1 MVKGAWFANANIAP
15 PASRTSARRP
25 DARLGLRAALS
36 SSHSE
41 TNGLAPSLCRPT
53 FFDAATEIL
62 VEAFNGLAVDLELRT
77 LADRER
83 AATIVI
89 ELARARATLDAAK
102 LRDDAVLLMRKDGL
116 GEHDLGLTP
125 KRPSRRSGR
134 RCHTVTRRRPRT
146 LKASS
151 GSGSTAGL

>member
-1 MVKGAWFANANIAP
+1 MPI
-15 PASRTSARRP
+15 RRM
-25 DARLGLRAALS
+25 LEG
-36 SSHSE
+36 
-41 TNGLAPSLCRPT
+41 GT
-53 FFDAATEIL
+53 FDPQAVEIL

-116 GEHDLGLTP
+116 GEHDLSLNHPRGLRGDQGDVAP
-125 KRPSRRSGR
+125 Q
-134 RCHTVTRRRPRT
+134 
-146 LKASS
+146 
-151 GSGSTAGL
+151 